1 MAAAWS
7 PSKPLRR
14 GLIAL
19 ALGAG
24 GFVAWSI
31 STQIDGAVVA
41 SGQVAV
47 EARRQAVQHP
57 DGGLVTRVYVRDGEA
72 VSAGDPILSLDG
84 TDLVAQQAVARR
96 ELAEALARQ
105 DRLSA
110 EIRGDTT
117 VSYRPE
123 LRDIAAD
130 QADVAGILADETILF
145 DARQTTLQQSDT
157 GLAERKVQ
165 TEAVVSGRE
174 RQLEASRRQ
183 LVLILEDLT
192 AQESLLSRGLTE
204 NSRVSALRREAARLE
219 GEIGELAAGIAE
231 ARSAIAGFE
240 VERVRQRAAFREAA
254 QGELRDIQPR
264 EAELRERLRLI
275 ETRIGRLTLRAPM
288 NGRVLGLQVHT
299 VGGVIPAGAE
309 VASIVPTDVP
319 LVLAVEID
327 PRQIDRVHP
336 GQNARIRFPNF
347 NSRTTPEVDGRVIMV
362 SADAITEAQSGRR
375 YFLAEL
381 SLPTDSETILGGNHI
396 LPGMPIEA
404 FIRTD
409 ARTPASFLLKPLADY
424 WAYAM
429 REE

>member
-1 MAAAWS
+1 MAGSWS
-7 PSKPLRR
+7 PAKPLRR

-31 STQIDGAVVA
+31 LTQIDGAVVA

-57 DGGLVTRVYVRDGEA
+57 DGGLVTRVHVRDGDR
-72 VSAGDPILSLDG
+72 VSAGGPILSLDG
-84 TDLVAQQAVARR
+84 TDLLAQQAVARR

-110 EIRGDTT
+110 EIRGEAT
-117 VSYRPE
+117 VTYRSE
-123 LRDIAAD
+123 LQDIAAD
-130 QADVAGILADETILF
+130 QADVAGILADEMILF
-145 DARQTTLQQSDT
+145 DARQVTLLQSDT
-157 GLAERKVQ
+157 GLTERQVQ

-174 RQLEASRRQ
+174 RQLAASRRQ
-183 LVLILEDLT
+183 LALILEDLM

-204 NSRVSALRREAARLE
+204 KSRVSALRREAARLE
-219 GEIGELAAGIAE
+219 GEIGELEAGIAE

-264 EAELRERLRLI
+264 EAELRERLHLI

-288 NGRVLGLQVHT
+288 GGRVLGLQVHT

-319 LVLAVEID
+319 LVLTVEID

-336 GQNARIRFPNF
+336 GQDARIRFPNF
-347 NSRTTPEVDGRVIMV
+347 NFMTTPEVDGQVIMV
-362 SADAITEAQSGRR
+362 SADAIAEAQSGRR

-381 SLPTDSETILGGNHI
+381 SLPSNTETILGGNHI